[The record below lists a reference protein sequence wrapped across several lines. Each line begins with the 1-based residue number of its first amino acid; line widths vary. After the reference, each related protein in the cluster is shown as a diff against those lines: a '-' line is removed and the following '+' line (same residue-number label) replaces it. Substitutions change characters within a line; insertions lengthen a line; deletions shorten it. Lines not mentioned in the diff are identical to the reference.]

1 MNKYKVIITIEVNTE
16 ADSHEEAEMIA
27 LDCADWANADI
38 EVLEETDDDQRRV
51 LEVDGTLP
59 CPRRL
64 F

>member
-38 EVLEETDDDQRRV
+38 EVLEENRNDD
-51 LEVDGTLP
+51 
-59 CPRRL
+59 
-64 F
+64 